1 MAIPSVASRLSD
13 RDLLAAA
20 LRAAVNE
27 RHATVEL
34 LRLLAE
40 LDERRLYLGEGCS
53 SLFTYCTQVLQLS
66 EHAAYHRIE
75 AARAAERFP
84 VVLELLEEGALTLTT
99 LALLR
104 PHLTD
109 ENCDRLLEAARHK
122 TKREV
127 EHQIAC
133 LAPKPD
139 AAPVVRKLPAPAR
152 PAELAP
158 TLAPGLLE
166 VPSEPSAPAPE
177 PPRARIAPLAEDRY
191 LLRVTI
197 SADTHRKLRQ
207 AQDLLRHTI
216 PTGDHAA
223 ILDRAL
229 TLLVTQLERAKF
241 ARARQ
246 PRAAGTSQTHRRHI
260 PAAVRREVWTRDGGR
275 CAFEGPHGRC
285 RETGWLEFHHVV
297 PFADGGPT
305 NAANLALRCRAHNTF
320 ESEHHFGPFRLAR
333 PEA

>member
-1 MAIPSVASRLSD
+1 MSIESTIAQLSD
-13 RDLLAAA
+13 RDLLAAVS
-20 LRAAVNE
+20 RAAADE

-34 LRLLAE
+34 LRLLGE

-53 SLFTYCTQVLQLS
+53 SLFTYCTQVLHLS

-75 AARAAERFP
+75 AARAGRRFP
-84 VVLELLEEGALTLTT
+84 RVLALLDQGELTLTT

-109 ENCDRLLEAARHK
+109 ANHDRLLEAARHK
-122 TKREV
+122 TRREV
-127 EHQIAC
+127 EEQIAR

-139 AAPVVRKLPAPAR
+139 ARPVVRRLPATVPTHDAAPPATLLDVPAEKPAPA
-152 PAELAP
+152 PD
-158 TLAPGLLE
+158 
-166 VPSEPSAPAPE
+166 

-197 SADTHRKLRQ
+197 SAGTQRKLRH

-216 PTGDHAA
+216 PTGDYAA

-229 TLLVTQLERAKF
+229 TLLVDQLERQKF
-241 ARARQ
+241 AQARQ
-246 PRAAGTSQTHRRHI
+246 VRSAVRTCRSDRRHI
-260 PAAVRREVWTRDGGR
+260 PAAVRRQVWRRDGGR
-275 CAFEGPHGRC
+275 CAFEGSQGRC
-285 RETGWLEFHHVV
+285 RETGRLEFHHLV

-305 NAANLALRCRAHNTF
+305 DVSNLVLRCRAHNSF
-320 ESEHHFGPFRLAR
+320 EGEQLFGPFRLDR
-333 PEA
+333 PEP